1 MYKQRKLS
9 RAERKAIQAAISRAK
24 QADDKTITA
33 QDTIPYQRMLPNGIC
48 RVTDTLYSK
57 TIQYRDINYQL
68 SSNEDKQEIFD
79 SWCDFVNY
87 FDSSVGFQFSFCDL
101 PAMSKMLGENLS
113 IRPKGDDYDG
123 IRREYTGML

>member
-1 MYKQRKLS
+1 
-9 RAERKAIQAAISRAK
+9 
-24 QADDKTITA
+24 
-33 QDTIPYQRMLPNGIC
+33 MLPNGIC

-57 TIQYRDINYQL
+57 TIQYKDINYQL

-101 PAMSKMLGENLS
+101 PAAGKLLGYVLVSGLPHECDHQLIADSLAEYLGVS
-113 IRPKGDDYDG
+113 IGS
-123 IRREYTGML
+123 II